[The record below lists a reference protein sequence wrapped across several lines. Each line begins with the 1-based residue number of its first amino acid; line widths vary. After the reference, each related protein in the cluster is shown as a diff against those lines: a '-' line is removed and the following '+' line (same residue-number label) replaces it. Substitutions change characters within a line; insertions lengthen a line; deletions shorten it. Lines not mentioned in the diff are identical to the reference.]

1 MPLALYRIHRTVNVV
16 SVLNIGNLSYSNF
29 HTFEITHS
37 LYHNSLVYLKDSI
50 LLVVAVIQFINQ
62 FKDNYGVH
70 VRLNVNGAI
79 VISLLFCTSKW
90 PFALKITLTCIAVIL
105 TDLYGIHWFQRIT
118 NNNSLY
124 KLFRSG
130 VTWDAKLFFHWL
142 PKSTST
148 DFISRRACSVHCW
161 IFSNH
166 VVVMTSELVGYAP
179 PVYVG
184 WLIW

>member
-1 MPLALYRIHRTVNVV
+1 MPLALYRIRRTVNVV

-79 VISLLFCTSKW
+79 VISLLFCTSK
-90 PFALKITLTCIAVIL
+90 
-105 TDLYGIHWFQRIT
+105 
-118 NNNSLY
+118 
-124 KLFRSG
+124 
-130 VTWDAKLFFHWL
+130 
-142 PKSTST
+142 
-148 DFISRRACSVHCW
+148 
-161 IFSNH
+161 
-166 VVVMTSELVGYAP
+166 
-179 PVYVG
+179 
-184 WLIW
+184 